1 MVCCG
6 LSLAGLAGLC
16 LVVGVVCGLLCGFL
30 VLVVAAIAVLV
41 WVLCIVLLVSCSDVD
56 LFGFLVCDLL

>member
-1 MVCCG
+1 MRVVGCSCGCLARIVVCCG

-16 LVVGVVCGLLCGFL
+16 LVVGVVYGLLCGFL

-41 WVLCIVLLVSCSDVD
+41 WVLCIVLLVS
-56 LFGFLVCDLL
+56 